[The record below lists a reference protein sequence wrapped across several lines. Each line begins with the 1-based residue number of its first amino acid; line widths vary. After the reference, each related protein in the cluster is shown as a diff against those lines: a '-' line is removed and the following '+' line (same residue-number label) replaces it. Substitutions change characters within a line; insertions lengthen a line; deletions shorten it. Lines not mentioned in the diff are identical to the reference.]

1 LAQVDPSRD
10 SSVSKELLPKKE
22 PLHNQKD
29 QEILSKIFTRML
41 KSTLEV
47 GNTFSLAVAGHC
59 HVKNIQSP
67 EQKNNS
73 FNL

>member
-29 QEILSKIFTRML
+29 QEILSKIFHQDAQID
-41 KSTLEV
+41 SEV